1 VYGLG
6 PWGRTQTNVYLVR
19 AGSCWALVDA
29 GWEQDAARIEAAIH
43 SLLGPST
50 TPSAILLT
58 HDHPDH
64 AGSARRLAET
74 WRCPV
79 LLHAAEAPIARGD
92 FGAMERFAGPLDRWL
107 ILPAMRAIGDRRRA
121 AVLERGSLAALI
133 DELEP
138 DGSLPDLEGWTWVP
152 TPGHTPGSVTYVRT
166 ADRVALTGDALVTL
180 LVNSPSGFLVG
191 RQGLSGPPWYTTW
204 DARQAAE
211 SIAAI
216 AALEPTVVG
225 GGHGRPMAGAGMPAA
240 VHAYARRM
248 GRLD

>member
-1 VYGLG
+1 
-6 PWGRTQTNVYLVR
+6 
-19 AGSCWALVDA
+19 
-29 GWEQDAARIEAAIH
+29 
-43 SLLGPST
+43 
-50 TPSAILLT
+50 
-58 HDHPDH
+58 
-64 AGSARRLAET
+64 
-74 WRCPV
+74 
-79 LLHAAEAPIARGD
+79 
-92 FGAMERFAGPLDRWL
+92 
-107 ILPAMRAIGDRRRA
+107 
-121 AVLERGSLAALI
+121 
-133 DELEP
+133 
-138 DGSLPDLEGWTWVP
+138 
-152 TPGHTPGSVTYVRT
+152 
-166 ADRVALTGDALVTL
+166 VTL